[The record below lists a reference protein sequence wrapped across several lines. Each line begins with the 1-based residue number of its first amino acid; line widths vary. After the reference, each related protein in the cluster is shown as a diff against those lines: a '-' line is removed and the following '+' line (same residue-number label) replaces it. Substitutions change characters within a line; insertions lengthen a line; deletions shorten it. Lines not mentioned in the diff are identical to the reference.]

1 LFRVRRVFIVFG
13 RASAERRAKLT
24 ANTIAAIATAPGCGA
39 IAVVR
44 LSGPESVE
52 IADRLFGGKDTL
64 ARTRSHSA
72 RHGKLTDC
80 SGRHLDEVLVT
91 VMRAPDTYTGE
102 DVVEIS
108 CHGGMLVSQL
118 VLQALLEAGCRLAE
132 PGEFTRRAFLN
143 GKIDL
148 AQAEAVAELVA
159 AKTRKAAERALKQLE
174 GGLSE
179 RIRAVRTSVVGVLAE
194 LEARIDFP
202 DDVHE
207 DLKTGAICVTLNEC
221 ARSLE
226 DILSERAT
234 SALLS
239 AGARIPIVGRPNVGK
254 SSLFNAIVG
263 RPRVIV
269 SPRPGTTRDTVEEEI
284 EVEGIPVRFVD
295 TAGLRGPSEE
305 VEEEGVRR
313 TMNEIG
319 LADLVLLVLD
329 ACGGASTCAEN
340 AYLDDVEILKTAGEK
355 PCLVAINKIDIA
367 SPVLARTALEAYARE
382 TLSLASCPGE
392 ASACKNKYQIAEVS
406 ATVGTGIGSLK
417 EIIASRLLAVD
428 YGFLDSACASR
439 RHVDSLRSARENIRS
454 ARDALESATYDELV
468 AFELRGAAEELGS
481 ITGEQIGPD
490 VLDNI
495 FSKFCVGK

>member
-1 LFRVRRVFIVFG
+1 MEL
-13 RASAERRAKLT
+13 AAD
-24 ANTIAAIATAPGCGA
+24 TIAAISTAPGRGA

-52 IADRLFGGKDTL
+52 IADKLFCGKDTL
-64 ARTRSHSA
+64 ARTRSHSV

-80 SGRHLDEVLVT
+80 SGRPLDEVLVT

-108 CHGGMLVSQL
+108 CHGGMFVSQI

-132 PGEFTRRAFLN
+132 PGEFTKRAFLN
-143 GKIDL
+143 GRIDL
-148 AQAEAVAELVA
+148 TQAEAVAELVA
-159 AKTRKAAERALKQLE
+159 VKTRKAAERALRQLE

-179 RIRAVRTSVVGVLAE
+179 RIRALRTSVVGVLAE
-194 LEARIDFP
+194 VEARIDFP

-207 DLKTGAICVTLNEC
+207 DLKASFLCATLNEC
-221 ARSLE
+221 ARLLE

-239 AGARIPIVGRPNVGK
+239 AGARIPIIGRPNVGK

-284 EVEGIPVRFVD
+284 ELEGIPVRFVD
-295 TAGLRGPSEE
+295 TAGLRGASED
-305 VEEEGVRR
+305 VEKEGVRR
-313 TMNEIG
+313 TMGEIR

-329 ACGGASTCAEN
+329 ASGGARAHAES
-340 AYLDDVEILKTAGEK
+340 AYRDDVEMLKSVDEK
-355 PCLVAINKIDIA
+355 PFLVAINKIDIG
-367 SPVLARTALEAYARE
+367 SPLPARAALEAHTRE
-382 TLSLASCPGE
+382 TFSRTGCPGE
-392 ASACKNKYQIAEVS
+392 ASAGKNKCQIAEVS
-406 ATVGTGIGSLK
+406 ATMGTGISSLK
-417 EIIASRLLAVD
+417 EMIASRLMAAD
-428 YGFLDSACASR
+428 CDFLDATCASR
-439 RHVDSLRSARENIRS
+439 RHVNSLRSALENIQR
-454 ARDALESATYDELV
+454 ARDALESGTFEELV
-468 AFELRGAAEELGS
+468 AFELRGAAEELGL

-490 VLDNI
+490 VLDSI